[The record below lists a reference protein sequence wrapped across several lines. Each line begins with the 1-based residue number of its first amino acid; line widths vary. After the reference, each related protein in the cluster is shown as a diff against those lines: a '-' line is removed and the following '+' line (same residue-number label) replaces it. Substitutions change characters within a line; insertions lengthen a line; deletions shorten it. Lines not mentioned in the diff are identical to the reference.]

1 MCHVAVAMAY
11 IMHVQRTSFDAAYEL
26 VKSRR
31 SFVEKDNFEA
41 QLRKY
46 GEQLAP
52 PSSAV
57 LATSPA
63 PPSPSSTRVFVKKS
77 PVASYRTKGG
87 TPAPL
92 DHTAPVTIPPVD
104 VGHVSYSHF

>member
-1 MCHVAVAMAY
+1 MCLIAVVMAY

-26 VKSRR
+26 VKSKR

-46 GEQLAP
+46 FGD
-52 PSSAV
+52 
-57 LATSPA
+57 PA
-63 PPSPSSTRVFVKKS
+63 PPSPSRTRVFMKS
-77 PVASYRTKGG
+77 PVASYHTKGG

-92 DHTAPVTIPPVD
+92 DHAAPVTIPHVD